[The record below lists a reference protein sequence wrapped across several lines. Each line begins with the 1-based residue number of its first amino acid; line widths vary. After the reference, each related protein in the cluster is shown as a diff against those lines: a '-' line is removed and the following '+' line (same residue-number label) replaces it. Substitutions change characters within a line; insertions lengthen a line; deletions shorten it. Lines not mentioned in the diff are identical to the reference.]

1 MNTLSVHYVHSF
13 SIFDVLSFGGRK
25 KNWQKRKQGSLHVT
39 QNNSV
44 HKSKEEE
51 GELLACFISL
61 WDVQRMWN
69 FSDKLVI
76 PVQSISHFAIAWQ
89 ASPFAQTLA
98 AGIPDLTLDHLE
110 FI

>member
-1 MNTLSVHYVHSF
+1 MHYVDSF
-13 SIFDVLSFGGRK
+13 SISDALNFGGRK
-25 KNWQKRKQGSLHVT
+25 KYWQKRKQGSFHVT
-39 QNNSV
+39 QKNSV
-44 HKSKEEE
+44 YKSEEE

-69 FSDKLVI
+69 FSDKLGI
-76 PVQSISHFAIAWQ
+76 PVQSISHFAIPWH
-89 ASPFAQTLA
+89 ASLFAQTPA